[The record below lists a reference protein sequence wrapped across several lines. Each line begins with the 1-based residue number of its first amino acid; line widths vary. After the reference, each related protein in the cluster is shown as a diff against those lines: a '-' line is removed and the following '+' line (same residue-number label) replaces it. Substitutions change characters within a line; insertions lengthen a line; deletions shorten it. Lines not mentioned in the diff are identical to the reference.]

1 MDLDKCGKV
10 LDLAK
15 KFVNKKFFDEKHMPE
30 LTTEKTPI
38 M

>member
-1 MDLDKCGKV
+1 MRESV
-10 LDLAK
+10 ELAK